1 MLVFLLPIFV
11 ILFYFYPKT
20 TDIIKKEAQN
30 SETVLLS
37 QINDYVSIQVNAL
50 FNCASAIHLDRD
62 VTSNL
67 FFKNSEFNT
76 LLIMQEMR
84 KILGTNPFIERAFLY
99 SASNGK
105 FYSHSGTI
113 NGEDFFSLLEDFDS
127 DGVLQSNLLG
137 IEYIISVLKSDS
149 PSFTYVS
156 LTPVEEL
163 LSELN
168 KTKIDTLFLV
178 FLIVAVCLIIICLSM
193 RLNYRPINIIKKH
206 ILSKISE
213 EQDSIDDFQLI
224 HQAILNLQ
232 NENKE
237 LVNRILLNKNI
248 VSEYFLIQFVN
259 GNIDNRANLIDKARD
274 YNIILKEKVCCL
286 TFYAVDRNTLQL
298 LNGFNELLKMN
309 SDLSSGYLIK
319 GIRHEDFILILT
331 FDEEDDIK
339 QYFEKIYS
347 MLSPTGNNVKIGVG
361 TVEDVYDANKAY
373 IFSLVALENAILE
386 DDISILFY
394 DEIDL
399 VGNYDLICFFDYVK
413 SLEIAIYRND
423 TKQMRFSMDNIIKL
437 IKPR

>member
-1 MLVFLLPIFV
+1 MLVFLLTIFV

-274 YNIILKEKVCCL
+274 YNIILKEKVFCL

-298 LNGFNELLKMN
+298 LNGFNEMLKMN

-319 GIRHEDFILILT
+319 ELDMKIL
-331 FDEEDDIK
+331 
-339 QYFEKIYS
+339 Y
-347 MLSPTGNNVKIGVG
+347 
-361 TVEDVYDANKAY
+361 
-373 IFSLVALENAILE
+373 
-386 DDISILFY
+386 
-394 DEIDL
+394 
-399 VGNYDLICFFDYVK
+399 
-413 SLEIAIYRND
+413 
-423 TKQMRFSMDNIIKL
+423 
-437 IKPR
+437 